1 MQGEKP
7 VKKQQNRRLGGL
19 FALLALTI
27 IFGGSLLAWNKWN
40 TSKQLAARNLPTK
53 DLEARAKQQPKSA
66 EAHYALAL
74 AYIKDSRTNEA
85 INSFLAALDQEPTR
99 HDILNDL
106 GVTYLLLGRYYE
118 SLVALQGALSSNPN
132 YAPAYANMGRLH
144 IATKMPFT
152 AVKELEKAR
161 QLEPKNIGT
170 ACDLGQAYQRTLNF
184 KSAEDAYQRALALD
198 PNSTQAM
205 LGLGQVWYATT
216 KYDNALEM
224 LNKLAVKVPDDPAV
238 HLALGRLYFERA
250 TGKNDF
256 EQARKHFEQ
265 TVRLDQNDPEAWYQ
279 LGRVELKD
287 GKNARALEMQR
298 RALRIAPQHSGALYQ
313 LERCLRAVG
322 RIADADRLAKTHQ
335 DRVLRERQEL
345 QLEEKISHS
354 PDDWDARAQLA
365 ELYLTSGKTALATLL
380 IKKIQQE
387 KPDHPKLPQFL
398 QILNPPSSKPIP
410 TNLLQG
416 GN

>member
-1 MQGEKP
+1 MKKP
-7 VKKQQNRRLGGL
+7 QNRRLGGL
-19 FALLALTI
+19 LALLSLTLI
-27 IFGGSLLAWNKWN
+27 AAGSLVAWNKWSA
-40 TSKQLAARNLPTK
+40 SKQIAARNLPTK
-53 DLEARAKQQPKSA
+53 DLEARAKQQPNSA

-74 AYIKDSRTNEA
+74 AYSKENKPFEA
-85 INSFLAALDQEPTR
+85 INAFLAALEQEPTR
-99 HDILNDL
+99 YDILNDL

-118 SLVALQGALSSNPN
+118 ALVSLQGALASNPN
-132 YAPAYANMGRLH
+132 YGPAYANMGRLH

-161 QLEPKNIGT
+161 ELEPKNIGT

-198 PNSTQAM
+198 PNSPQAI

-216 KYDNALEM
+216 KYDAALEL
-224 LNKLAVKVPDDPAV
+224 LNKLVLKVPDDPAI

-250 TGKNDF
+250 TGKSDY

-265 TVRLDQNDPEAWYQ
+265 TVRLDQNDPEAWHQ
-279 LGRVELKD
+279 LGRIELKD
-287 GKNARALEMQR
+287 GKSARALEMQK
-298 RALRIAPQHSGALYQ
+298 RALRISPQHGGALYQ

-322 RIADADRLAKTHQ
+322 RNADADRVAKTHQ
-335 DRVLRERQEL
+335 DRVLKERQEL

-365 ELYLTSGKTALATLL
+365 ELYLSSGKTALATLL
-380 IKKIQQE
+380 IKRVQQE
-387 KPDHPKLPQFL
+387 KPDHPKLPEL
-398 QILNPPSSKPIP
+398 LRVLNPPASKPIP